1 MRISDP
7 GNKEGFSIVE
17 ASVSLFVAGVLLL
30 AVISFV
36 RTTSKYTQKLVNRV
50 DSYIQYLVL
59 RQANIGRF
67 ILAKILLDRILLVI
81 LCCQKVRYLQTMQFL
96 LYAR

>member
-1 MRISDP
+1 MEWRGEKVRMRISNP

-50 DSYIQYLVL
+50 DSYIQYQNEYTEKSL
-59 RQANIGRF
+59 
-67 ILAKILLDRILLVI
+67 
-81 LCCQKVRYLQTMQFL
+81 
-96 LYAR
+96 